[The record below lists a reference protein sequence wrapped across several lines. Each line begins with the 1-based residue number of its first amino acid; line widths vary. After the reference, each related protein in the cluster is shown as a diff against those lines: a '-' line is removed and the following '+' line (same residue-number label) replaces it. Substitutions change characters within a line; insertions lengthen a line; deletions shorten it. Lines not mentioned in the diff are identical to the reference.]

1 MQYNEESHVDIKIG
15 ILDSPREVQLDSD
28 ETPEVI
34 TARITEAIASGAL
47 LSLTDDRGRT
57 VLIPGS
63 KIAYVELGAP
73 SSRRVGFG
81 ATA

>member
-1 MQYNEESHVDIKIG
+1 MHYNEESHVDIKIG
-15 ILDSPREVQLDSD
+15 ILDSPREVQLDSE

-34 TARITEAIASGAL
+34 TARITEAIASGSL

>member
-1 MQYNEESHVDIKIG
+1 MQFNEESHVDIKIG
-15 ILDSPREVQLDSD
+15 ILESPREVQLNSD
-28 ETPEVI
+28 EAPEAV

-47 LSLTDDRGRT
+47 LSLSDDRGRT

-73 SSRRVGFG
+73 STRRVGFG
-81 ATA
+81 ASA

>member
-1 MQYNEESHVDIKIG
+1 MDIKIG
-15 ILDSPREVQLDSD
+15 ILDSSREVQLDS
-28 ETPEVI
+28 EEAPEVI

-63 KIAYVELGAP
+63 KIASVELGAP

-81 ATA
+81 ATAYLRRL

>member
-1 MQYNEESHVDIKIG
+1 MHYNEESHVDIKIG
-15 ILDSPREVQLDSD
+15 ILDSPREVQLDSE
-28 ETPEVI
+28 ETPEAI
-34 TARITEAIASGAL
+34 TARITEAIASGSL

-81 ATA
+81 ATP

>member
-1 MQYNEESHVDIKIG
+1 MQYNKELHVDIKIG
-15 ILDSPREVQLDSD
+15 ILDSSREVQLDS
-28 ETPEVI
+28 EEAPEVI